1 MDKPKTN
8 PKLSLKRRVGYSEE
22 ELSAT
27 HVKLSSMQIDD
38 VEEDS
43 VREKLLKTGK
53 NVE

>member
-8 PKLSLKRRVGYSEE
+8 PKPSLKRRVGYSEE

-27 HVKLSSMQIDD
+27 HVKLSSMHID
-38 VEEDS
+38 EDS